1 MTLFEIKSAAVKKLT
16 DAGFLTPNL
25 DADCL
30 LQYLLKKDKTFI
42 LLNRDLPLSEHQI
55 SDFNNLIEQRMT
67 GLPVAYITGKKE
79 FFGIEF
85 FVTPDVLIPKPD
97 TEILVEHAL
106 KKNP

>member
-1 MTLFEIKSAAVKKLT
+1 MTLFEIKSAAVKKLSG
-16 DAGFLTPNL
+16 AGFLTPNL

-67 GLPVAYITGKKE
+67 QNQ
-79 FFGIEF
+79 
-85 FVTPDVLIPKPD
+85 
-97 TEILVEHAL
+97 ILYQ
-106 KKNP
+106 PF